1 MSNEITIVV
10 PAYNAER
17 VLPRC
22 LESLLAQ
29 IKLPQIIIANDGSVD
44 RTAEIADAA
53 AAQFPAVHVIHMSHG
68 GVNVTRKKAAQAVE
82 TPYFAFLDAD
92 DRLDS
97 LFVEKMMSAAVG
109 QKADIVYCSYRCLYD
124 GVERHVSYGGD
135 ATDLLE
141 REYPVQDNPQLL
153 LSIPTFFWG
162 KVYRTKFFHAV
173 IQFAPDDCVLLEDV
187 PAIVPLLIQTP
198 RLAKVNEPL
207 YRYTISTHS
216 ASRVSKQELTRLIA
230 LRILHQR
237 LNDSGAMPKFLPQ
250 LYALNRCYLY
260 DQLEKLTHYCDP
272 PHQHQVVR
280 EYFKHLDETLP
291 RWRPHP
297 FHPTFYA
304 AYWHLMVTLNA
315 LKARGVQIRDRW
327 RAWFRRQ
334 HRGNRPTPKA

>member
-29 IKLPQIIIANDGSVD
+29 TKLPQIIIANDGSVD

-124 GVERHVSYGGD
+124 GVERHVSYGGMPP
-135 ATDLLE
+135 TCWSGST
-141 REYPVQDNPQLL
+141 RYRIIPNCSCPFL
-153 LSIPTFFWG
+153 LSFGARFIEQSFFMPLYNLRPTIVCFL
-162 KVYRTKFFHAV
+162 RTF
-173 IQFAPDDCVLLEDV
+173 P
-187 PAIVPLLIQTP
+187 
-198 RLAKVNEPL
+198 PL
-207 YRYTISTHS
+207 YR
-216 ASRVSKQELTRLIA
+216 
-230 LRILHQR
+230 
-237 LNDSGAMPKFLPQ
+237 
-250 LYALNRCYLY
+250 C
-260 DQLEKLTHYCDP
+260 
-272 PHQHQVVR
+272 
-280 EYFKHLDETLP
+280 
-291 RWRPHP
+291 
-297 FHPTFYA
+297 
-304 AYWHLMVTLNA
+304 
-315 LKARGVQIRDRW
+315 
-327 RAWFRRQ
+327 
-334 HRGNRPTPKA
+334 